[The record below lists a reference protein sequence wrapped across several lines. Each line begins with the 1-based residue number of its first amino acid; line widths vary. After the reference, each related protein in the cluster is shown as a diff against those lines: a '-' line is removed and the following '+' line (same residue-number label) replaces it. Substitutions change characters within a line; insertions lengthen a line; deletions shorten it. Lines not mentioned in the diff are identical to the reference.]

1 MAHGGEA
8 VSVDRLADELW
19 GDSPP
24 SNLAGALHTK
34 VWQLRRAL
42 DDAEPGAGEL
52 VVSRP
57 PGYLL
62 DVAADAVDARRFA
75 ALLATA
81 HESTD
86 LRAKAA
92 LLGDALAQWRGP
104 ALADFVDAD
113 FTQPVVARLEELRLT
128 ALEDRAEV
136 MLGPGELRH
145 PALHVGRGAGAGT
158 ERGAGR
164 VAPGDPG
171 ARPAAHAHAVPDH
184 DGRPPADQPAGA
196 DDAADRPGRGDR
208 ARARPAG
215 REQAGHA
222 QRHRR
227 HRRHRRRRQDAG
239 AGRRRRG
246 HGPLPD
252 GVWLVELATLES
264 PDGVVEVVATVLGV
278 RTT

>member
-1 MAHGGEA
+1 M
-8 VSVDRLADELW
+8 
-19 GDSPP
+19 
-24 SNLAGALHTK
+24 
-34 VWQLRRAL
+34 
-42 DDAEPGAGEL
+42 
-52 VVSRP
+52 VSRP

-227 HRRHRRRRQDAG
+227 HRRHRRRRQDQAG

-246 HGPLPD
+246 HGPLPGR
-252 GVWLVELATLES
+252 GVAGRAGHA
-264 PDGVVEVVATVLGV
+264 GVAGRRGGGRGDRAGRAGRRDRRGAAGHVGHAVGGRVAHQAAAAGAGAGQLRARG
-278 RTT
+278 R